1 MSTFYDQEVACPAC
15 QQVAVHTVAH
25 SINASRAPHM
35 RQAIVDGTFQRV
47 RCESCAAIFTIEW
60 PFLYIDFD
68 RKHWFGVFSEIDE
81 PRFAELEDEPAE
93 AYELCA
99 GKDAP
104 EAARAEAASMRV
116 RTVFG
121 FEALREKLL
130 CMDAGLDDVSL
141 ELCKLALL
149 SQVDADAGAE
159 REDATAGLRLRLES
173 LTAGELQ
180 FRPYL
185 DGQMGEEIISLARSQ
200 YLDLHWRTA
209 DSSLRRAFAGRPF
222 IDVQRLTSA

>member
-1 MSTFYDQEVACPAC
+1 MSTFYDQEIACPAC
-15 QQVAVHTVAH
+15 EQVAVHTVAH
-25 SINASRAPHM
+25 SINAARAPHV
-35 RQAIVDGTFQRV
+35 RQAILDGSFQRV
-47 RCESCAAIFTIEW
+47 RCERCAAIFTIEW

-81 PRFAELEDEPAE
+81 PRFAELENEPAE
-93 AYELCA
+93 AFALCA

-104 EAARAEAASMRV
+104 EVARAAVGSMRV
-116 RTVFG
+116 RAVFG

-149 SQVDADAGAE
+149 KQG
-159 REDATAGLRLRLES
+159 EDEGLRLRLES

-180 FRPYL
+180 FRTYL
-185 DGQMGEEIISLARSQ
+185 DGQLGAELISLTRSQ

-209 DSSLRRAFAGRPF
+209 DSSLRTALAGRPF
-222 IDVQRLTSA
+222 IDVQRLASA